1 MQQNIKPDMRK
12 TVYDLAIQGFCA
24 KQIMK
29 FTRRTNARISQILS
43 SLIDDGFLKCINP
56 RDKVKIYEATKKPF
70 SMIIVPVGGG
80 VLNYRQQGKTE
91 KKVNRGFNMT
101 SHGIRCHAIG
111 YISDVK
117 KMGKVPW
124 DKKWKTKSAAYCLYR
139 YPFKNVGEI
148 SFQWI
153 LSRTSNQLKI
163 TLPSIWWNYS
173 DGDPEPFLRN
183 VADMAGTWF
192 MKEFHCDLRGLRK
205 CGKGHFEIP
214 VHDKGLVE
222 LAQAS
227 SIQVGDFVLDCSLGY
242 PEFGSV
248 GGYDSLVHLL
258 LMVPKLDKLLAMAPE
273 LEELVLLLPLFK
285 LTIPKLVLLL
295 PKLELLLPKLE
306 EIVTVVPKLAEDV
319 DKLVKL
325 LSQPIKEDEYIDV
338 T

>member
-1 MQQNIKPDMRK
+1 MQQTIKTDMRK

-70 SMIIVPVGGG
+70 SMIIVPVERDPY
-80 VLNYRQQGKTE
+80 LTIQQSKTG

-101 SHGIRCHAIG
+101 YHGIRCHAIG

-117 KMGKVPW
+117 TMGKVPW
-124 DKKWKTKSAAYCLYR
+124 DKKWKTKSAAYCLYK

-173 DGDPEPFLRN
+173 GGDPEPFLRN

-205 CGKGHFEIP
+205 CGKGHFEMP

-227 SIQVGDFVLDCSLGY
+227 SIKVGDFVLDCSLGY